1 MTPWPPDTGIVIPS
15 YKSARL
21 LREFLPR
28 LLKVAP
34 KKLICVVDDASED
47 GTAAV
52 CSEFG
57 ITCLIHEYNCGKGAA
72 LMAGFR
78 YLINNNKKW
87 LITMDADGQHAP
99 DDLHHFLAAARQQPS
114 PGICIG
120 ARSMHRGK
128 MPILRIFSNRTTS
141 SILSFFC
148 GVPILDSQCGYRLYS
163 GDLIRIVT
171 LEYKR
176 FEMESEVILK
186 AAFLGFPITFVPIQT
201 LYLDGPSYIS
211 HLKDT
216 FRWIGA
222 LLHTWFHLK
231 KTITPISHPDR

>member
-1 MTPWPPDTGIVIPS
+1 MIPWPPDTGIVIPS
-15 YKSARL
+15 YKSAQL
-21 LREFLPR
+21 LRTFLPHV
-28 LLKVAP
+28 LSVAP
-34 KKLICVVDDASED
+34 KEQICVVDDASED

-52 CSEFG
+52 CNELG
-57 ITCLIHEYNCGKGAA
+57 IPCLIHERNCGKGAA
-72 LMAGFR
+72 LMTGFR
-78 YLINNNKKW
+78 YLIHNDKKW

-99 DDLHHFLAAARQQPS
+99 EDLHHFLAAARQKPS

-120 ARSMHRGK
+120 ARSMRFGK
-128 MPILRIFSNRTTS
+128 MPLLRIFSNKTTS
-141 SILSFFC
+141 GILSFFC
-148 GVPILDSQCGYRLYS
+148 GVPILDSQCGYRLYC
-163 GDLIRIVT
+163 GDLIRVVF

-201 LYLDGPSYIS
+201 LYLDGPSHIS

-231 KTITPISHPDR
+231 KTCTSISYPDR